1 MPGTVRRLVLLRHA
15 KAEHS
20 GVADELRRLTS
31 LGVRQAGG
39 VGSTLRATGLLP
51 ERVLVSSAV
60 RTQET
65 WAHLVAELADEPAP
79 EVVLADELY
88 GAHALEVL
96 EQVKATDARVRTLLV
111 VGHEPLDNL
120 DLAAAAHA
128 RDDRGGHRPPVLD
141 PVDHRP
147 PLLQRHG
154 GLGHQHR
161 VGTRVDLEA
170 DAGEQPRP
178 QHPLRKLS
186 RNPSPPCQRLPLRP
200 CLPRLRSRM

>member
-65 WAHLVAELADEPAP
+65 WQHLAAELADDPEP
-79 EVVLADELY
+79 EVVLSDELY
-88 GAHALEVL
+88 GAHALEVV
-96 EQVKATDARVRTLLV
+96 ERVKATDARVRTLLV
-111 VGHEPLDNL
+111 VGHEP
-120 DLAAAAHA
+120 AMSGAAAHLA
-128 RDDRGGHRPPVLD
+128 GSGSSSHLSQVRTGLSTGAYAVLE
-141 PVDHRP
+141 V
-147 PLLQRHG
+147 
-154 GLGHQHR
+154 
-161 VGTRVDLEA
+161 VGPWADLEQMGA
-170 DAGEQPRP
+170 RLVDVVRP
-178 QHPLRKLS
+178 AWRD
-186 RNPSPPCQRLPLRP
+186 
-200 CLPRLRSRM
+200 